1 MNVAYQQLIPEDFDA
16 NSRVWIYQ
24 SNRLFFISEAL
35 EIEAMLEDFLSKW
48 NSHGS
53 PIKGYANLLYGQF
66 LVFIADETAT
76 GVSGCSTDSSVK
88 VVKEIEQR
96 FKVNMFD
103 REFLAFMIKDK
114 IQMLP
119 LNQLKYAIENNFITP
134 DTLYFNNLV
143 RNKHELL
150 NNWLIPVKDSWLK
163 KKIESFQL
171 AQ

>member
-35 EIEAMLEDFLSKW
+35 EIEKMLEEFISKW

>member
-1 MNVAYQQLIPEDFDA
+1 MNVAHEQLIPEDFDA

-35 EIEAMLEDFLSKW
+35 EIEKMLEEFISKW
-48 NSHGS
+48 NSHGT

-66 LVFIADETAT
+66 LVFIADETTT

-143 RNKHELL
+143 KNKQELL

>member
-1 MNVAYQQLIPEDFDA
+1 MNLAYQHLIPEDFDA

-35 EIEAMLEDFLSKW
+35 EIEELLEEFLAKW
-48 NSHGS
+48 NSHGA
-53 PIKGYANLLYGQF
+53 PIKGYANLLFGQF

-103 REFLAFMIKDK
+103 REFLAFVLKDK

-119 LNQLKYAIENNFITP
+119 LNQLKYAVENNFITP

-143 RNKHELL
+143 KNKQELL
-150 NNWLIPVKDSWLK
+150 NNWMIPVKESWLK
-163 KKIESFQL
+163 KKIENFAV